1 MYGIKGNKCLE
12 KFLIARFQETLK
24 LEAGDIQTR
33 HFLHDKITAESAV
46 IVNSSGT
53 FHSDVTFDTVVSDGA
68 VQVIVTNT
76 GNDSFSFAYN
86 VTVL

>member
-1 MYGIKGNKCLE
+1 ME
-12 KFLIARFQETLK
+12 KFLIARFQETLE
-24 LEAGDIQTR
+24 LEAGDVQTR

-53 FHSDVTFDTVVSDGA
+53 FHRDVTFDTVVSDGA

-76 GNDSFSFAYN
+76 GNDSFSLTYN